1 MYFWCLQFSQKVNE
15 NNSTWGTIVVK
26 SNFFVCFL
34 GELRI
39 QKRHFEINWPLSN
52 VGIFCCISKFSMK
65 KKCFMANVTFK
76 YYNSKKVV
84 KLQGVPELYQSF
96 SQETIKN
103 RAIKMAGWSINCC
116 ITRWWPRQISG
127 LFWLFLRSSKAHSFL
142 AIIPIPLWWSQE
154 KQPFPISFLTLE
166 LHKKEPSL
174 ALR

>member
-1 MYFWCLQFSQKVNE
+1 MNKWFWLDLEFHWNFS
-15 NNSTWGTIVVK
+15 W
-26 SNFFVCFL
+26 FM
-34 GELRI
+34 
-39 QKRHFEINWPLSN
+39 LSN

-65 KKCFMANVTFK
+65 KKCFMANFTFK
-76 YYNSKKVV
+76 YYKSKKVV
-84 KLQGVPELYQSF
+84 KLQGVTELYQSF

-142 AIIPIPLWWSQE
+142 AIILTLFDEAKKSS
-154 KQPFPISFLTLE
+154 PFPISFLTLE